1 MFPTSTQKRFWIFG
15 NKNELMEMRNAVN
28 KAHIDRFKAIL
39 AEYPHVASQEDF
51 LTADE
56 EAVFCRI
63 VTETGIRF
71 GDEFRPEM
79 WPSVR
84 WTAFAYFKRFYLR
97 HSVMEYSPKNV
108 MVACYYL
115 AAKVDEFNVTIDN
128 FVDNLSSGTR
138 ESNIEIVLTLEP
150 EIMLKLDYYLAV
162 HSPFRPFEGHMIE
175 MKTRM
180 GMHLSSLKFDIETI
194 RPFST
199 EFFRMCL
206 YGDVM
211 LLYPPSQIALAAIKY
226 GLDKTLGESRSSNFL
241 RDSLA
246 KLMDADFGATGE
258 KSAAEIFKL
267 EKIQIRID
275 QICELVCEQAV
286 QNFSAEDSE
295 RLQKKFFTYIQKVS
309 GELLPRLKQLEK
321 EQQQNPG
328 SGDVFDS
335 DDDF

>member
-1 MFPTSTQKRFWIFG
+1 
-15 NKNELMEMRNAVN
+15 
-28 KAHIDRFKAIL
+28 
-39 AEYPHVASQEDF
+39 
-51 LTADE
+51 
-56 EAVFCRI
+56 
-63 VTETGIRF
+63 
-71 GDEFRPEM
+71 M

-108 MVACYYL
+108 MV
-115 AAKVDEFNVTIDN
+115 DEFNVTIDN
-128 FVDNLSSGTR
+128 FVDNLSGTR
-138 ESNIEIVLTLEP
+138 ESNIETVLNLEP

-175 MKTRM
+175 IKTRM
-180 GMHLSSLKFDIETI
+180 GLQLSSLKFDIEAI

-199 EFFRMCL
+199 EFFR
-206 YGDVM
+206 
-211 LLYPPSQIALAAIKY
+211 IALAAIKY
-226 GLDKTLGESRSSNFL
+226 GLDKTIGEPRSSNFL

-246 KLMDADFGATGE
+246 KLMDADFGAMGE
-258 KSAAEIFKL
+258 KNAAEIFKL
-267 EKIQIRID
+267 EKIQIRIG
-275 QICELVCEQAV
+275 QICELVCEQAS

-309 GELLPRLKQLEK
+309 GELLPKLKQIEK
-321 EQQQNPG
+321 EQQQNSG